1 MSNNNERDD
10 HLGSESEGEEDDLS
24 NEILDLEAFN
34 QLLSM
39 DDDTDEDYE
48 FSREIVHN
56 YLDQAKSTFADME
69 SALEDKDLSKLS
81 SLGHFL
87 KGSSATIGVKKVQEC
102 CKHIQ
107 FLGKL
112 HNMDGQGSVDEDEAL
127 KLISKELPIGKAE
140 YKKAKEFLGFFYETD
155 FTDEKDDDDAKES
168 G

>member
-1 MSNNNERDD
+1 MSNNSERDHSD
-10 HLGSESEGEEDDLS
+10 SEDDEDDLS
-24 NEILDLEAFN
+24 NEILDLDAFN

-48 FSREIVHN
+48 FSREIVQS
-56 YLDQAKSTFADME
+56 YLEQAKSTFADMDQAL
-69 SALEDKDLSKLS
+69 SAKDLSKLS

-127 KLISKELPIGKAE
+127 KLIAKELRIGKEE
-140 YKKAKEFLGFFYETD
+140 YVKANEFLGFFYETD
-155 FTDEKDDDDAKES
+155 FTDGDDAKDPS
-168 G
+168 D